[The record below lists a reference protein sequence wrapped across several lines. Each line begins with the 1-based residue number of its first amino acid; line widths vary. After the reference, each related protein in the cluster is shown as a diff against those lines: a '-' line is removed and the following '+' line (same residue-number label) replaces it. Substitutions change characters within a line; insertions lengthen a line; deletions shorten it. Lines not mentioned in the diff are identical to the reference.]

1 MKRLVALTLSLVMLL
16 ALFTGCTKTETETT
30 AAGSEGGDTT
40 AAGSESNEGK
50 KMRTDIVYGTGF
62 DIVTFDPQ
70 DSNDSYS
77 GEAFAL
83 IYNRLMHVNE
93 EGVPVPD
100 LCESYEQPSDTEYIF
115 HLP

>member
-1 MKRLVALTLSLVMLL
+1 
-16 ALFTGCTKTETETT
+16 
-30 AAGSEGGDTT
+30 
-40 AAGSESNEGK
+40 
-50 KMRTDIVYGTGF
+50 IIYGTGF

-115 HLP
+115 HLPEGVKFHNGDTLTADDVVFSLERAKANPKSATTMEGVDKIEAVDDLTVR